1 MGHFRSFMDGIGFFF
16 QGLRWVAR
24 YPRWWLFGVI
34 PALIAF
40 VLYAVGLY
48 LLGKNALDI
57 AAWGTPFADGW
68 GEAARTA
75 LRALVGLVLFGTGLV
90 LSVVTFTA
98 VTLILGDPFYEKLSE
113 KVEETYGEVPTG
125 YELPLWK
132 SIPRSIRDSLVTL
145 GWLLVFTIPLFF
157 LGFVPVVGQTVVP
170 VLGALVSGFF
180 LTIELTALALERRG
194 MVRKSRFG
202 LLRANKAPVLGFGV
216 LLFLLFLVPFVAVI
230 AMPPAVAGAAI
241 MVRTRL
247 APAVLSAE
255 RADGGPRID
264 RGI

>member
-1 MGHFRSFMDGIGFFF
+1 MGHFRSFLDGIGFFF

-24 YPRWWLFGVI
+24 YPRWWLFGLI

-48 LLGKNALDI
+48 FLGKNALDI

-68 GEAARTA
+68 SEAARTA
-75 LRALVGLVLFGTGLV
+75 LRALVGLVLFGAGLV
-90 LSVVTFTA
+90 LAVVTFTA

-132 SIPRSIRDSLVTL
+132 SIPRAIRDSLVTL
-145 GWLLVFTIPLFF
+145 GWLLLFTIPLFF

-194 MVRKSRFG
+194 LARKSRFG
-202 LLRANKAPVLGFGV
+202 LLRANKAPALGFGV
-216 LLFLLFLVPFVAVI
+216 LLFLLFLVPFVAII

-247 APAVLSAE
+247 APPLLSAE
-255 RADGGPRID
+255 RTG
-264 RGI
+264 